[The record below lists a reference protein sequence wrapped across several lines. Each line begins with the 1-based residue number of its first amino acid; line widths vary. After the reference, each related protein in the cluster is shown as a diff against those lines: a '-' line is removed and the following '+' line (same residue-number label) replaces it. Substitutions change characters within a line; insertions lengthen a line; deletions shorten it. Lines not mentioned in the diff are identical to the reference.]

1 MRISI
6 RQMRLA
12 HLGALVAGLLLPVV
26 AATSGRAAEEPASP
40 NLPLGD
46 AVIRAPAA
54 GSEIVITTTS
64 RLAGAIH
71 SLTWNGRE
79 FIDSADHGRQLQSA
93 SNFDAGTRFTPET
106 FNPTEAG
113 SVRDGAGAKSS
124 SRLLHLIARENLL
137 QTTTQMAFW
146 LPPGGT
152 SQGQPAKNS
161 AILSD
166 HLLTKR
172 VQIGFRQS
180 PNVIQYDVTFS
191 IPLGEKHTFAQ
202 FESLTGY
209 MPAEF
214 EAFWFFN
221 PRTRDLEPLGDGPG
235 EQAFPVVLATVNGSH
250 AMGILARDPK
260 PPGVVGPGYGRFRFD
275 KEKVVKWN
283 CVYRLREESRGI
295 PAGEYRFHH
304 FVIIGDLA
312 MVKNTMRELHD

>member
-12 HLGALVAGLLLPVV
+12 HLGALMAGLLLPVV

-40 NLPLGD
+40 NLPSGD

-180 PNVIQYDVTFS
+180 PNVIQYVVTFS
-191 IPLGEKHTFAQ
+191 VPLGEKHTLAQ

-209 MPAEF
+209 MPPLF
-214 EAFWFFN
+214 EVFWKFN
-221 PRTRDLEPLGDGPG
+221 PKTHELEPLDDGPG
-235 EQAFPVVLATVNGSH
+235 EQAFPVILATANGSH
-250 AMGILARDPK
+250 AMGILARDPE
-260 PPGVVGPGYGRFRFD
+260 PPGLADPGYGRFRFD

-283 CVYRLREESRGI
+283 CVYRLRDENQGI
-295 PAGEYRFHH
+295 PPGEYTFHH
-304 FVIIGDLA
+304 FVIVGDLEI
-312 MVKNTMRELHD
+312 VKKAMRELHD